1 MAVNKDFFVNDL
13 GLQFFSSDQGIF
25 FFFFPSSGVGRQG
38 FTGADRYCTEE
49 DLDGLKGWSKR
60 LACDAVIHT
69 VTCVGTGNTSS
80 ANVTRGET
88 SGCTS

>member
-13 GLQFFSSDQGIF
+13 GLQFFSSDQGI

-60 LACDAVIHT
+60 LVCDAVIHT
-69 VTCVGTGNTSS
+69 VTCVGAGNTSS